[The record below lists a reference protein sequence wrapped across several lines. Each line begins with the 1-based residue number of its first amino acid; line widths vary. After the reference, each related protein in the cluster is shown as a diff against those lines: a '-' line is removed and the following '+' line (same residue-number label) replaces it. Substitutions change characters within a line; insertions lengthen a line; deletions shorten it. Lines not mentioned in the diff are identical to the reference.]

1 MPVALPAPQA
11 FSGALSAFH
20 NCSPDLKV
28 RIKEMTVK
36 PAKPAE
42 INETNLQLQ
51 RTPVAIIGMASL
63 FPQARNLQEYWTNI
77 INKIDCITD
86 VPSSRWKIEDY
97 YDPDPQARDK
107 TYSKRGGFIP
117 EVDFNPMEFG
127 LPPNVLEYTDVSQ
140 LLGLV
145 IAKETMEDAGYGES
159 RAFDRER
166 TGVILGVALG
176 RQLMMP
182 FSTRLQYPVWKKAL
196 KSSGLSDEDTQK
208 VVEKIKSAYLE
219 WDENAFPGM
228 LANVVSGRIANRLD
242 LGGMNCVVDAAC
254 ASSLGALSLALSELT
269 SYRAHMMLAGGVD
282 TDNSPIAYMC
292 FSKTPALTDQDQVR
306 PFDAQSRGIMLGE
319 GVGMILLKRLEDA
332 ERDQDRIYAVIRGI
346 GSSSD
351 GRYKSIY
358 APRPEGQVRA
368 LRRAYE
374 DAGISPLTVDLI
386 EAHGTGTMA
395 GDPAEFQ
402 ALAEVFSEH
411 NPRKQHVAL
420 GTVKSQIG
428 HTKAAAGA
436 ASMIKAAL
444 ALHHKIL
451 PPTINVTQPHPKL
464 NIENSPFYLNT
475 ETRPWVRHEEQG
487 PRRASVSSFGF
498 GGTNYH
504 VVLEEYEHEHDQSYR
519 LHPTPQSVLLAA
531 EGPAQLLR
539 QCEEALAKVNAE
551 GGSAQYKEVMAACQA
566 SECPLPISAARVGFI
581 AASQAECC
589 ERLQTAI
596 NCLKKNLQAESWEHP
611 LGIYYRKTA
620 FDTKGKVVALFSGQG
635 AQYLHMGRELAL
647 NFPQLRQTYSR
658 MDHLLT
664 RDGLKSLSEVVFP
677 PPGFT
682 PEVKQIQTKALQQTE
697 YAQPA
702 IGAFSVSLFKILQ
715 GAGFQPDFAAG
726 HSFGE
731 LTALWAAG
739 VLREEDYFSLVK
751 ARGQAMAAPK
761 NSGFDAGA
769 MLAVKEEVEKVV
781 VEIRDFP
788 QITVS
793 NVNSSRQIVL
803 AGATAAIHQV
813 QQVLQE
819 RGYDPVLLPV
829 SAAFHTSLVRHAQE
843 PFADAVAKIP
853 FQQAKI
859 PVYTN
864 VMGKPYPAEP
874 QAMQEI
880 LKKHL
885 INPVLFRDEI
895 ENIYAAGG
903 RCFVEFG
910 PRHVLTNLVK
920 DTLGDRPH
928 LAVALNT
935 SPQKNSDH
943 QLREAVVQLQVAG
956 LSLNNLDPYQRD
968 YTTAKRQQSKKQ
980 SKLNV
985 RLTGDSYVSEKTKKA
1000 QEEALNNG
1008 HQVVLKNTE
1017 KVLELNT
1024 LNSVSPF
1031 SENNGNK
1038 ELTMAIKN
1046 GKHTDEFDESK
1057 VSTSVI
1063 TSMSRAEPTSEKYT
1077 SVATRPPLTPASE
1090 GRNGVHHILDRV
1102 EWSLEQ
1108 LMKHQSDLL
1117 QLHEQYLKYQMEFTK
1132 CFFQLMEHQSTLF
1145 LAEKQTAPTI
1155 ESLERS
1161 MMRFHDHQAET
1172 LRIHEQSMEHQTA
1185 YGKDLVQLLQSQYD
1199 LMRKGGTELITNGTR
1214 STTFRETTTE
1224 EKSNTSTALS
1234 EPTKNPVPLQQEQE
1248 VKVAHNIQQS
1258 IAEPLISARV
1268 SREPVVM
1275 PKAKAEAKPPAS
1287 DMGHGNGT
1295 SKQGSPALETKP
1307 EPVTAVAS
1315 PPTTPA
1321 PPTPAMDSSAVS
1333 EALLTVVSEK
1343 TGYPTEMLELG
1354 MDMEADLGID
1364 SIKRVEILGALQDL
1378 FPDSP
1383 RPNPDVLAEMDLRTL
1398 GQVVDYTSSL
1408 VNASSLVTG
1417 NGHASG
1423 PSEDVS
1429 SLVVDQKQVPSSTE
1443 TAQEVPV
1450 VETASIDFDVFNE
1463 ALLKVVS
1470 EKTGYPTEML
1480 ELGMDMEADL
1490 GIDSIKRVEILGAL
1504 QDLFPDL
1511 PRPNPD
1517 EIAEI
1522 DLRTLGQIIE
1532 HMQMQTAT
1540 QKKKSLDPLDAEQTQ
1555 FNHNILR
1562 VPVRLKFLPEPD
1574 FLEFKLIDNHISLI
1588 TDDGSPMT
1596 SNLVR
1601 LLTGKGW
1608 RVVVLSFPHSAEVKQ
1623 TLFPVGVDHFVL
1635 NDWSEND
1642 LKKQLTM
1649 IMDGYGPIAAFIHL
1663 HPFNQANQNHKI
1675 HYPEAEKNM
1684 LRHIF
1689 FMAKHLK
1696 QPLNEAASKE
1706 RGFFYTVARLDGA
1719 FGLEQKVNFNA
1730 MGAGLF
1736 GLTKSLN
1743 FEWES
1748 VFCRAI
1754 DLSPTFDDEQ
1764 AASCIVAELHDPN
1777 RYVRE
1782 VGYGSQGRVTLTC
1795 S

>member
-1 MPVALPAPQA
+1 M
-11 FSGALSAFH
+11 
-20 NCSPDLKV
+20 
-28 RIKEMTVK
+28 EM
-36 PAKPAE
+36 
-42 INETNLQLQ
+42 NETNVHLQ
-51 RTPVAIIGMASL
+51 RTPVAIIGMASI
-63 FPQARNLQEYWTNI
+63 FPQARNLEEYWTNI
-77 INKIDCITD
+77 VNKVDCITD
-86 VPSSRWKIEDY
+86 VPPSRWNIEDY
-97 YDPDPQARDK
+97 YDPDPRARDK
-107 TYSKRGGFIP
+107 TYCKRGGFIP

-127 LPPNVLEYTDVSQ
+127 LPPNVLEYTDISQ

-159 RAFDRER
+159 RVFDRER

-182 FSTRLQYPVWKKAL
+182 FSTRLQYPVWEKAL

-269 SYRAHMMLAGGVD
+269 SCRAHMMLAGGVD
-282 TDNSPIAYMC
+282 TDNSPIAYLC
-292 FSKTPALTDQDQVR
+292 FSKTPALTDQEQAR

-319 GVGMILLKRLEDA
+319 GVGMMLLKRLEDA

-402 ALAEVFSEH
+402 ALAEVFSED

-464 NIENSPFYLNT
+464 NIEDSPFYLNT

-504 VVLEEYEHEHDQSYR
+504 VVLEEYEHEQAQGYR

-531 EGPAQLLR
+531 ESPTQLLH

-551 GGSAQYKEVMAACQA
+551 DGSGQYREIMASYQA
-566 SECPLPISAARVGFI
+566 SEVPLPMHSARVGFV
-581 AASQAECC
+581 ADSQTECC
-589 ERLQTAI
+589 ERLQIAI
-596 NCLKKNLQAESWEHP
+596 NGLQRNPQAESWEHP
-611 LGIYYRKTA
+611 LGVYYRKAA
-620 FDTKGKVVALFSGQG
+620 FDTQGKVVALFSGQG
-635 AQYLHMGRELAL
+635 AQYLNMGQALSL
-647 NFPQLRQTYSR
+647 NFPQLRQTYGQL
-658 MDHLLT
+658 DQLLNE
-664 RDGLKSLSEVVFP
+664 DGLQSVSELVFP
-677 PPGFT
+677 PPSFT
-682 PEVKQIQTKALQQTE
+682 AEVTQIQTKALQQTE

-702 IGAFSVSLFKILQ
+702 IGVFSVSLYKILQ
-715 GAGFQPDFAAG
+715 DAGFQTDFAAG

-761 NSGFDAGA
+761 KSGFDAGA
-769 MLAVKEEVEKVV
+769 MLAVKEDIEKVME
-781 VEIRDFP
+781 EIKDFP
-788 QITVS
+788 QITIS
-793 NVNSSRQIVL
+793 NVNSNRQLVL
-803 AGATAAIHQV
+803 AGTSADIAQI

-829 SAAFHTSLVRHAQE
+829 SAAFHTPLVRHAQE
-843 PFADAVAKIP
+843 PFAEAVAKVP
-853 FQQAKI
+853 FQQARI

-864 VMGKPYPAEP
+864 VTGKPYPADR
-874 QAMQEI
+874 QDMQEI
-880 LKKHL
+880 LKMHL
-885 INPVLFRDEI
+885 VNPVLFKDEI

-920 DTLGDRPH
+920 DVLGDRPY

-935 SPQKNSDH
+935 SPQKDSDR
-943 QLREAVVQLQVAG
+943 QLREAVVHLQVAG
-956 LSLNNLDPYQRD
+956 LSLKNLDPYQRD
-968 YTTAKRQQSKKQ
+968 YTTREGQQNKKR

-985 RLTGDSYVSEKTKKA
+985 RLSGDSYVSEKTKKSY
-1000 QEEALNNG
+1000 EEALNNG
-1008 HQVVLKNTE
+1008 HQVVLKRPE
-1017 KVLELNT
+1017 KVHELKM
-1024 LNSVSPF
+1024 LNSVSSL
-1031 SENNGNK
+1031 SETNGDE
-1038 ELTMAIKN
+1038 ELKMAIKN
-1046 GKHTDEFDESK
+1046 GKHMDESN
-1057 VSTSVI
+1057 VSTSAI
-1063 TSMSRAEPTSEKYT
+1063 TSISRAEPMSEKHT
-1077 SVATRPPLTPASE
+1077 SVATMPSLTPAGE
-1090 GRNGVHHILDRV
+1090 EQNGAHHILDRV
-1102 EWSLEQ
+1102 EWSLGQ
-1108 LMKHQSDLL
+1108 LTKHQSDLL
-1117 QLHEQYLKYQMEFTK
+1117 QLHEQYLKYQMESTK
-1132 CFFQLMEHQSTLF
+1132 CFFQLMEHQSTSF
-1145 LAEKQTAPTI
+1145 LAEKPTALII

-1161 MMRFHDHQAET
+1161 MMRFHDHQSET
-1172 LRIHEQSMEHQTA
+1172 LRIHEQSIGHQTE
-1185 YGKDLVQLLQSQYD
+1185 YGKNLVQLLQNQYD
-1199 LMRKGGTELITNGTR
+1199 LLRKGSTELIANGTKL
-1214 STTFRETTTE
+1214 TTSREMTTR
-1224 EKSNTSTALS
+1224 EKSKDTATALI
-1234 EPTKNPVPLQQEQE
+1234 EPTKNPTPLPQEQD
-1248 VKVAHNIQQS
+1248 VKVAYDIHQS
-1258 IAEPLISARV
+1258 IAEPLISSGV
-1268 SREPVVM
+1268 SHEPIVT
-1275 PKAKAEAKPPAS
+1275 PNAKTEIKSPS
-1287 DMGHGNGT
+1287 SNMGDGA
-1295 SKQGSPALETKP
+1295 SKQESPVAEIKP
-1307 EPVTAVAS
+1307 EPPEPIAAVAS
-1315 PPTTPA
+1315 PPA
-1321 PPTPAMDSSAVS
+1321 TPAMDSSAVS

-1343 TGYPTEMLELG
+1343 TGYPTEMLELE

-1398 GQVVDYTSSL
+1398 GQVVEYT
-1408 VNASSLVTG
+1408 SSLVTG
-1417 NGHASG
+1417 NGHSSSIAPSFLTDSSG
-1423 PSEDVS
+1423 AGEDIS
-1429 SLVVDQKQVPSSTE
+1429 SLIVDQKQVSSSPE
-1443 TAQEVPV
+1443 TAPRVPV
-1450 VETASIDFDVFNE
+1450 TEAASIDFDIFNE

-1522 DLRTLGQIIE
+1522 ELRTLGQIIE
-1532 HMQMQTAT
+1532 HMQMQTIT
-1540 QKKKSLDPLDAEQTQ
+1540 KKK
-1555 FNHNILR
+1555 
-1562 VPVRLKFLPEPD
+1562 
-1574 FLEFKLIDNHISLI
+1574 
-1588 TDDGSPMT
+1588 
-1596 SNLVR
+1596 
-1601 LLTGKGW
+1601 
-1608 RVVVLSFPHSAEVKQ
+1608 
-1623 TLFPVGVDHFVL
+1623 
-1635 NDWSEND
+1635 
-1642 LKKQLTM
+1642 
-1649 IMDGYGPIAAFIHL
+1649 AF
-1663 HPFNQANQNHKI
+1663 
-1675 HYPEAEKNM
+1675 
-1684 LRHIF
+1684 
-1689 FMAKHLK
+1689 
-1696 QPLNEAASKE
+1696 SS
-1706 RGFFYTVARLDGA
+1706 T
-1719 FGLEQKVNFNA
+1719 
-1730 MGAGLF
+1730 
-1736 GLTKSLN
+1736 
-1743 FEWES
+1743 
-1748 VFCRAI
+1748 
-1754 DLSPTFDDEQ
+1754 
-1764 AASCIVAELHDPN
+1764 
-1777 RYVRE
+1777 
-1782 VGYGSQGRVTLTC
+1782 
-1795 S
+1795 

>member
-1 MPVALPAPQA
+1 MSGKQA
-11 FSGALSAFH
+11 
-20 NCSPDLKV
+20 
-28 RIKEMTVK
+28 M
-36 PAKPAE
+36 
-42 INETNLQLQ
+42 ETNQTNLHLQ
-51 RTPVAIIGMASL
+51 RTPVAIIGMASI

-77 INKIDCITD
+77 VNKVDCITD
-86 VPSSRWKIEDY
+86 VPPSRWNIDDY
-97 YDPDPQARDK
+97 YDPNPRARDK
-107 TYSKRGGFIP
+107 TYCKRGGFIP

-127 LPPNVLEYTDVSQ
+127 LPPNVLEYTDISQ

-159 RAFDRER
+159 RVFDRER

-182 FSTRLQYPVWKKAL
+182 FSTRLQYPVWEKAL

-269 SYRAHMMLAGGVD
+269 SYRANMMLAGGVD

-292 FSKTPALTDQDQVR
+292 FSKTPALTDQEQVR

-319 GVGMILLKRLEDA
+319 GVGMMLLKRLEDA

-358 APRPEGQVRA
+358 APRAEGQVRA

-402 ALAEVFSEH
+402 ALAEVFSED

-464 NIENSPFYLNT
+464 NIEDSPFYLNT

-504 VVLEEYEHEHDQSYR
+504 VVLEEYEHEQAQGYR

-531 EGPAQLLR
+531 ESPTQLLH
-539 QCEEALAKVNAE
+539 QCEESLAKVNAE
-551 GGSAQYKEVMAACQA
+551 DGSGQYKEIMASYQA
-566 SECPLPISAARVGFI
+566 PELPLPISTARVGFV

-589 ERLQTAI
+589 ERLQASI

-620 FDTKGKVVALFSGQG
+620 FDTKGQVVALFSGQG

-658 MDHLLT
+658 VDHLLT
-664 RDGLKSLSEVVFP
+664 EDGLKSLSEVVFP
-677 PPGFT
+677 PSGFT
-682 PEVKQIQTKALQQTE
+682 PEVEQMQIKALQQTE

-715 GAGFQPDFAAG
+715 EAGFQPDFAAG

-761 NSGFDAGA
+761 NPDFDAGA
-769 MLAVKEEVEKVV
+769 MLAVKEGIEKVIA
-781 VEIRDFP
+781 EIRDFP
-788 QITVS
+788 QVTVS
-793 NVNSSRQIVL
+793 NVNSNRQIVL
-803 AGATAAIHQV
+803 AGATADIHQV

-829 SAAFHTSLVRHAQE
+829 SAAFHTPLVRHAQE
-843 PFADAVAKIP
+843 PFAKAVDNIP
-853 FQQAKI
+853 FQQARI

-864 VMGKPYPAEP
+864 VMGKSYPAEP
-874 QAMQEI
+874 QNMQEI

-920 DTLGDRPH
+920 DTLGDRPYV
-928 LAVALNT
+928 AVALNT
-935 SPQKNSDH
+935 SPQKDSDR
-943 QLREAVVQLQVAG
+943 QLREAVVHLQVVG
-956 LSLNNLDPYQRD
+956 LSLKNLDPYQRD
-968 YTTAKRQQSKKQ
+968 YTTREGPQNKKR

-985 RLTGDSYVSEKTKKA
+985 RLSGGSYVSEKTKKSY
-1000 QEEALNNG
+1000 EEALNNG
-1008 HQVVLKNTE
+1008 HQVVLKRPE
-1017 KVLELNT
+1017 KGHELKM
-1024 LNSVSPF
+1024 LNSVSSL
-1031 SENNGNK
+1031 SETNGGE
-1038 ELTMAIKN
+1038 ELKMAIKN
-1046 GKHTDEFDESK
+1046 GKHMDESN

-1063 TSMSRAEPTSEKYT
+1063 TSMSRAEPMSENHT
-1077 SVATRPPLTPASE
+1077 SVTTMPSLTPAGE
-1090 GRNGVHHILDRV
+1090 KQNGVHHILDRA
-1102 EWSLEQ
+1102 EWSLGQ

-1117 QLHEQYLKYQMEFTK
+1117 QLHEQYLKYQMESTK
-1132 CFFQLMEHQSTLF
+1132 CFFQLMEHQSTSF
-1145 LAEKQTAPTI
+1145 LAEKPTAPI
-1155 ESLERS
+1155 VESLERS

-1172 LRIHEQSMEHQTA
+1172 LRIHEQSIGHQTE
-1185 YGKDLVQLLQSQYD
+1185 YGKNLVQLLQNQYD
-1199 LMRKGGTELITNGTR
+1199 LLRKGSTELITNGTKL
-1214 STTFRETTTE
+1214 TTSREMTTH
-1224 EKSNTSTALS
+1224 EKSKDTSTALI
-1234 EPTKNPVPLQQEQE
+1234 EPTKNPTPLRQEQD
-1248 VKVAHNIQQS
+1248 VKVAYDMQQS
-1258 IAEPLISARV
+1258 IAEPLISSGV
-1268 SREPVVM
+1268 SHEPVVT
-1275 PKAKAEAKPPAS
+1275 PNAKTETKSPS
-1287 DMGHGNGT
+1287 SNMGDGA
-1295 SKQGSPALETKP
+1295 SKQESPVAEIKP
-1307 EPVTAVAS
+1307 EPIAAVAS
-1315 PPTTPA
+1315 PHA
-1321 PPTPAMDSSAVS
+1321 TPAMDSSAVS

-1398 GQVVDYTSSL
+1398 GQVVEYT
-1408 VNASSLVTG
+1408 SSLVTG
-1417 NGHASG
+1417 NGHSSSIAPSFLTDLSG
-1423 PSEDVS
+1423 ANEDIS
-1429 SLVVDQKQVPSSTE
+1429 SLIVDQKQVSSSPE
-1443 TAQEVPV
+1443 TAPRVPAT
-1450 VETASIDFDVFNE
+1450 EAASIDFDIFNE

-1517 EIAEI
+1517 EITEI
-1522 DLRTLGQIIE
+1522 ELRTLGQIIE
-1532 HMQMQTAT
+1532 YMQLQTIT
-1540 QKKKSLDPLDAEQTQ
+1540 KKKSL
-1555 FNHNILR
+1555 
-1562 VPVRLKFLPEPD
+1562 
-1574 FLEFKLIDNHISLI
+1574 
-1588 TDDGSPMT
+1588 
-1596 SNLVR
+1596 
-1601 LLTGKGW
+1601 
-1608 RVVVLSFPHSAEVKQ
+1608 
-1623 TLFPVGVDHFVL
+1623 
-1635 NDWSEND
+1635 
-1642 LKKQLTM
+1642 
-1649 IMDGYGPIAAFIHL
+1649 
-1663 HPFNQANQNHKI
+1663 
-1675 HYPEAEKNM
+1675 
-1684 LRHIF
+1684 
-1689 FMAKHLK
+1689 
-1696 QPLNEAASKE
+1696 
-1706 RGFFYTVARLDGA
+1706 
-1719 FGLEQKVNFNA
+1719 
-1730 MGAGLF
+1730 
-1736 GLTKSLN
+1736 
-1743 FEWES
+1743 
-1748 VFCRAI
+1748 
-1754 DLSPTFDDEQ
+1754 
-1764 AASCIVAELHDPN
+1764 
-1777 RYVRE
+1777 
-1782 VGYGSQGRVTLTC
+1782 
-1795 S
+1795 

>member
-28 RIKEMTVK
+28 RIKEMTV
-36 PAKPAE
+36 KPAE

-182 FSTRLQYPVWKKAL
+182 FSTRLQYPVWEKAL

-269 SYRAHMMLAGGVD
+269 SYRAHMMLVGGVD

-319 GVGMILLKRLEDA
+319 GVGMMLLKRLEDA

-519 LHPTPQSVLLAA
+519 LHPTPQSVLLTA

-551 GGSAQYKEVMAACQA
+551 GGSAHYKEVMAACQA
-566 SECPLPISAARVGFI
+566 SELPLPISAARVGFV

-596 NCLKKNLQAESWEHP
+596 NCLKKNPQAESWEHP

-635 AQYLHMGRELAL
+635 AQYLYMGRELAL

-658 MDHLLT
+658 MDHLLSK
-664 RDGLKSLSEVVFP
+664 DGLKSLSEVVFP

-702 IGAFSVSLFKILQ
+702 IGAFSVSLYKILQ
-715 GAGFQPDFAAG
+715 AAGFQPDFAAG

-761 NSGFDAGA
+761 KPGFDAGA
-769 MLAVKEEVEKVV
+769 MLAVKEEIEKVIE
-781 VEIRDFP
+781 EIRDFP
-788 QITVS
+788 QITIS
-793 NVNSSRQIVL
+793 NVNSNRQLVL
-803 AGATAAIHQV
+803 AGTSTDIAQV

-829 SAAFHTSLVRHAQE
+829 SAAFHTPLVRHAQE
-843 PFADAVAKIP
+843 PFAEAVAKVP
-853 FQQAKI
+853 FQQARI

-864 VMGKPYPAEP
+864 VTGKSYPSDR
-874 QAMQEI
+874 QDMQEI
-880 LKKHL
+880 LKRHL
-885 INPVLFRDEI
+885 VNPVLFKDEL

-920 DTLGDRPH
+920 DTLGDRPY

-935 SPQKNSDH
+935 SPQKDSDR

-956 LSLNNLDPYQRD
+956 LSLSNLDPYQRA
-968 YTTAKRQQSKKQ
+968 YTTPQVRQ

-985 RLTGDSYVSEKTKKA
+985 RLGSVNYVSEKTKKVYA
-1000 QEEALNNG
+1000 EALNNG
-1008 HQVVLKNTE
+1008 HQVALKTSDGAHE
-1017 KVLELNT
+1017 SKT
-1024 LNSVSPF
+1024 LSPIT
-1031 SENNGNK
+1031 SLPKTNGNNGNK
-1038 ELTMAIKN
+1038 ESNMSIKN
-1046 GKHTDEFDESK
+1046 GNHTDETK
-1057 VSTSVI
+1057 VQTSVI
-1063 TSMSRAEPTSEKYT
+1063 TATSRAEPMRENAKVVLPS
-1077 SVATRPPLTPASE
+1077 ATTISLPKQAGTERSQQS
-1090 GRNGVHHILDRV
+1090 ILGRV
-1102 EWSLEQ
+1102 EWSLAQ

-1117 QLHEQYLKYQMEFTK
+1117 QLHEQYLKYQTESAK
-1132 CFFQLMEHQSTLF
+1132 CFFQLMEHQSTL
-1145 LAEKQTAPTI
+1145 LSAEKPI
-1155 ESLERS
+1155 MPMMESLERS

-1172 LRIHEQSMEHQTA
+1172 LRIHEQSMGQQTE
-1185 YGKDLVQLLQSQYD
+1185 YGKSLVQLLQKQYD
-1199 LMRKGGTELITNGTR
+1199 FLTKESSEFSEQQQDDSAALTEFDSEPMKSTDILPNIDIAHQLQQNIPEQPISPVVSSVSPPPKPVTTPNPEIVITP
-1214 STTFRETTTE
+1214 EP
-1224 EKSNTSTALS
+1224 ALS
-1234 EPTKNPVPLQQEQE
+1234 N
-1248 VKVAHNIQQS
+1248 
-1258 IAEPLISARV
+1258 
-1268 SREPVVM
+1268 
-1275 PKAKAEAKPPAS
+1275 
-1287 DMGHGNGT
+1287 GNGT
-1295 SKQGSPALETKP
+1295 KFTQKIPVQEAPVPVIDSKAESIAM
-1307 EPVTAVAS
+1307 A
-1315 PPTTPA
+1315 A
-1321 PPTPAMDSSAVS
+1321 PPSIAPTIDSSTVS
-1333 EALLTVVSEK
+1333 EALLSVVSEK

-1364 SIKRVEILGALQDL
+1364 SIKRVEILGALQEL
-1378 FPDSP
+1378 FPDLP
-1383 RPNPDVLAEMDLRTL
+1383 RPNPEDLAEMELRTL
-1398 GQVVDYTSSL
+1398 GQVVTYMSSL
-1408 VNASSLVTG
+1408 LGRNVHTESASPSPIVENINASAQTPVVPTPPALEAKTVSSPVSSIP
-1417 NGHASG
+1417 NEVEPVQESPASVPTS
-1423 PSEDVS
+1423 PSEGIDVDPNTFS
-1429 SLVVDQKQVPSSTE
+1429 
-1443 TAQEVPV
+1443 
-1450 VETASIDFDVFNE
+1450 E
-1463 ALLKVVS
+1463 ALLAVVS

-1480 ELGMDMEADL
+1480 ELEMDMEADL

-1504 QDLFPDL
+1504 QESFPDL
-1511 PRPNPD
+1511 PRPNPED
-1517 EIAEI
+1517 LAEME
-1522 DLRTLGQIIE
+1522 LRTLGQIVTY
-1532 HMQMQTAT
+1532 MQTQAT
-1540 QKKKSLDPLDAEQTQ
+1540 TAKKK
-1555 FNHNILR
+1555 
-1562 VPVRLKFLPEPD
+1562 VP
-1574 FLEFKLIDNHISLI
+1574 
-1588 TDDGSPMT
+1588 
-1596 SNLVR
+1596 
-1601 LLTGKGW
+1601 
-1608 RVVVLSFPHSAEVKQ
+1608 
-1623 TLFPVGVDHFVL
+1623 
-1635 NDWSEND
+1635 
-1642 LKKQLTM
+1642 
-1649 IMDGYGPIAAFIHL
+1649 
-1663 HPFNQANQNHKI
+1663 
-1675 HYPEAEKNM
+1675 
-1684 LRHIF
+1684 
-1689 FMAKHLK
+1689 
-1696 QPLNEAASKE
+1696 
-1706 RGFFYTVARLDGA
+1706 
-1719 FGLEQKVNFNA
+1719 
-1730 MGAGLF
+1730 
-1736 GLTKSLN
+1736 
-1743 FEWES
+1743 
-1748 VFCRAI
+1748 
-1754 DLSPTFDDEQ
+1754 
-1764 AASCIVAELHDPN
+1764 
-1777 RYVRE
+1777 
-1782 VGYGSQGRVTLTC
+1782 
-1795 S
+1795 